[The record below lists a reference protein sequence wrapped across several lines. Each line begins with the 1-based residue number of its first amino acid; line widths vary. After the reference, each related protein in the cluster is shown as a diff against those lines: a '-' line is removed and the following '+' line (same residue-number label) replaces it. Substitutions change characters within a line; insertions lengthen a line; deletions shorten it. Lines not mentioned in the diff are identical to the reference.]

1 MAKPMDLSGQR
12 FGKLIVQYRANKI
25 GEKPIWH
32 CICDCGNECD
42 VRAKNLRNGNTKSC
56 GCLKSSSL
64 IGEKFGH
71 WTVIDKAKGSGYGSR
86 WVCKCDCGTIKE
98 VSRKSLIAGTSISCG
113 CIKKVY
119 TEDLSNQYINEWFL
133 IQPVNEN
140 KSRYLC
146 QCSCGNIKEKNVYDL
161 LNNRSMS
168 CGCKKSALSKG
179 EQKVKE
185 LLINNNINF
194 LSQKTFSNC
203 RGNNC
208 LLRFDFYLP
217 ELNTAIEYQGE
228 QHYEPY
234 EYFGG
239 QEKYLM
245 TLKYDKIKQDY
256 CKNNN
261 IKLIIIPY
269 WDYDKLNDD
278 YIQEVLL
285 K

>member
-1 MAKPMDLSGQR
+1 M
-12 FGKLIVQYRANKI
+12 KI
-25 GEKPIWH
+25 
-32 CICDCGNECD
+32 
-42 VRAKNLRNGNTKSC
+42 
-56 GCLKSSSL
+56 
-64 IGEKFGH
+64 
-71 WTVIDKAKGSGYGSR
+71 
-86 WVCKCDCGTIKE
+86 
-98 VSRKSLIAGTSISCG
+98 
-113 CIKKVY
+113 KVAIY
-119 TEDLSNQYINEWFL
+119 
-133 IQPVNEN
+133 
-140 KSRYLC
+140 
-146 QCSCGNIKEKNVYDL
+146 IKEKNVYDL

-203 RGNNC
+203 LFDNC

-217 ELNTAIEYQGE
+217 ELNIAIEYQGK